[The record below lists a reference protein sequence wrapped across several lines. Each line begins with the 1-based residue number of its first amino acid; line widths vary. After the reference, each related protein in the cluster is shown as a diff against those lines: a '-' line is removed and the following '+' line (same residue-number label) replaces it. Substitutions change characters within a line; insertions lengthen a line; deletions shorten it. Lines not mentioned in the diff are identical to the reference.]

1 MTENSDRHR
10 LLAVPKG
17 THGVSPRQMF
27 VYRPDWPAVQSGTVA
42 LLFTNYSVGMAEI
55 DYEAA
60 SQARVLV
67 AAHLGHI
74 NDLAH
79 QLMERQALAAEQL
92 RIVDRIIRIVGDAT
106 DVLEGV

>member
-1 MTENSDRHR
+1 MIVRR
-10 LLAVPKG
+10 RAG
-17 THGVSPRQMF
+17 F
-27 VYRPDWPAVQSGTVA
+27 AAVQFGTVA
-42 LLFTNYSVGMAEI
+42 RVFTELLCRMAEI

-79 QLMERQALAAEQL
+79 QLMERQALAADQL
-92 RIVDRIIRIVGDAT
+92 RIVDRIIRIVDDAT
-106 DVLEGV
+106 GVLEAVSARDTLAGLELY

>member
-1 MTENSDRHR
+1 
-10 LLAVPKG
+10 
-17 THGVSPRQMF
+17 
-27 VYRPDWPAVQSGTVA
+27 
-42 LLFTNYSVGMAEI
+42 MAEI

-79 QLMERQALAAEQL
+79 QLMERQALAADQL

>member
-1 MTENSDRHR
+1 MRIAADADSWLSRSAHTASGLGDCPPAGRI
-10 LLAVPKG
+10 A
-17 THGVSPRQMF
+17 
-27 VYRPDWPAVQSGTVA
+27 AVQFGTVA
-42 LLFTNYSVGMAEI
+42 QVFTELLCRMAEI

-79 QLMERQALAAEQL
+79 QLMERQALPADQL